1 MQSVAGRCLAVAL
14 AASVVG
20 CESPQDPDPV
30 PGDAGWR
37 DSQVVAVQEAVHR
50 AQFAEHAPGAQPGT
64 VTFCLAQTGPE
75 DETPWTDPP
84 DALLRLFASHTPV
97 VKKFSLC
104 VLDLRGDRDPATGT
118 PAVIFRVGPPKWQ
131 SDTEVVLDGG
141 HHQNGLNAS
150 GQTYRVRYQN
160 GRWVVVETTWRWIA

>member
-1 MQSVAGRCLAVAL
+1 MSLTGTRWLAVGVAVL
-14 AASVVG
+14 AVG
-20 CESPQDPDPV
+20 CDSPEGPDPV
-30 PGDAGWR
+30 PGSPEWR
-37 DSQVVAVQEAVHR
+37 ESQALAVAEAVHR
-50 AQFAEHAPGAQPGT
+50 TQFAEHAPGAQPGT

-75 DETPWTDPP
+75 DEMAWTDPP
-84 DALLRLFASHTPV
+84 EALLGRFAGHVPV

-118 PAVIFRVGPPKWQ
+118 PAVIFRLGPSKWQ
-131 SDTEVVLDGG
+131 TDTEVVLDGG